1 VWILVVQA
9 AVAATSDCSF
19 SADDYASLHR
29 DLRMLR
35 REAGRPVAV
44 AADGE
49 ECERG
54 VLDVLRNDPLLPVE
68 LVPRSSLERSL
79 TSDPNRCGG
88 VVYGTPNGYALE
100 PLGAC
105 IDPDDVAPDGSL
117 STRLLSFAYWNAR
130 GATIRYN
137 GELGYGLSFLLDA
150 ALGFPGADFATA
162 TPDELTGS
170 HLLRGLAGID
180 IAARPG
186 LRGAYVG
193 LRGGFEG
200 YVDSEEGTFVAETGL
215 THFVLGRKW
224 IAVHGATLQLGGG
237 VAARIPLGEGPM
249 PETLAPV
256 VELRVGLANHR

>member
-19 SADDYASLHR
+19 SAEDDTALHR

-44 AADGE
+44 AAEGE
-49 ECERG
+49 VCERG

-79 TSDPNRCGG
+79 TSDPTRCGG
-88 VVYGTPNGYALE
+88 VVYGTANGYALE

-105 IDPDDVAPDGSL
+105 LDPDDVAPEGTL
-117 STRLLSFAYWNAR
+117 STRLFSVAYWNAG

-137 GELGYGLSFLLDA
+137 GDLAYGLSFLLDA
-150 ALGFPGADFATA
+150 ALGFPGTDFETA
-162 TPDELTGS
+162 TPDEITS
-170 HLLRGLAGID
+170 NHLLRGLAGID
-180 IAARPG
+180 IAGRPG

-193 LRGGFEG
+193 LRAGVEG
-200 YVDSEEGTFVAETGL
+200 YVDSEEGAFEAETGL
-215 THFVLGRKW
+215 TSFVLGRKW
-224 IAVHGATLQLGGG
+224 IAQKGATLQLGGG
-237 VAARIPLGEGPM
+237 VAARIPMGQGPT
-249 PETLAPV
+249 PESLAPV